1 MKVTFDVQSTLPEGM
16 GQQIQSADL
25 AELLGPEMRVVGER
39 IDIGESNLDKAVER
53 LRGLLHNP
61 LITGVQA
68 TFIKT
73 YERAD

>member
-53 LRGLLHNP
+53 LRGLLYNP

>member
-1 MKVTFDVQSTLPEGM
+1 MKVTFDIQSVLPEGM
-16 GQQIQSADL
+16 GQPMQSEAL
-25 AELLGPEMRVVGER
+25 AELLGPEIRVIGER

-53 LRGLLHNP
+53 LRGLLYNP